1 MRPFAHAEGHD
12 LPWLVDEVVPGLAA
26 QRDDVFV
33 GFEDPVRQPV
43 VAHELPDILHRVQLG
58 RSWRQRQDGDV
69 VGDRQLGRQVPTGLI
84 DDQHRMGA
92 GIDDCTREVT
102 VSVPTR
108 APDAVWMADRALTF
122 ALAPKNSDARVEAGE
137 ALSAAV
143 RDDTPEGNTVQSFAV
158 TGAPTLALEIGTAR
172 RKAAYVGGSGSAV
185 LTFEYTVQTV

>member
-92 GIDDCTREVT
+92 GIDGGTDLRCAAMAS
-102 VSVPTR
+102 VSHQGMTSP
-108 APDAVWMADRALTF
+108 APFPF
-122 ALAPKNSDARVEAGE
+122 AGQIAPK
-137 ALSAAV
+137 
-143 RDDTPEGNTVQSFAV
+143 
-158 TGAPTLALEIGTAR
+158 I
-172 RKAAYVGGSGSAV
+172 
-185 LTFEYTVQTV
+185 

>member
-12 LPWLVDEVVPGLAA
+12 LPWLVDDVVPGLAA

-84 DDQHRMGA
+84 DDQHRMGT
-92 GIDDCTREVT
+92 GIDGGTDLDEVRRMAS
-102 VSVPTR
+102 VSHQGMTSP
-108 APDAVWMADRALTF
+108 APFPF
-122 ALAPKNSDARVEAGE
+122 AGQIAPK
-137 ALSAAV
+137 
-143 RDDTPEGNTVQSFAV
+143 
-158 TGAPTLALEIGTAR
+158 I
-172 RKAAYVGGSGSAV
+172 
-185 LTFEYTVQTV
+185 

>member
-84 DDQHRMGA
+84 DDQHRMGT
-92 GIDDCTREVT
+92 GIDGGTDLDEVRRHGS
-102 VSVPTR
+102 VSHQGMTSPVPF
-108 APDAVWMADRALTF
+108 PF
-122 ALAPKNSDARVEAGE
+122 AGQIAPK
-137 ALSAAV
+137 
-143 RDDTPEGNTVQSFAV
+143 
-158 TGAPTLALEIGTAR
+158 I
-172 RKAAYVGGSGSAV
+172 
-185 LTFEYTVQTV
+185 